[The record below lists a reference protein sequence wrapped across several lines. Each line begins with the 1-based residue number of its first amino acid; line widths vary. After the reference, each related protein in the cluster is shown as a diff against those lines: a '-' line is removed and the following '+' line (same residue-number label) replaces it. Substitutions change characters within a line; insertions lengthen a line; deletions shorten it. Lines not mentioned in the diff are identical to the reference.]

1 MIFSEE
7 IIRERLR
14 DVIDP
19 ELHINIVDL
28 GLIYGIEIDGDSVRV
43 TYTLTSPGCPLG
55 PHIAAEI
62 NEAVRDIPGVRNVEL
77 DLTFTPHW
85 EPTMASEDA
94 RMEMGIW

>member
-1 MIFSEE
+1 MLFSEE
-7 IIRERLR
+7 VIRERLR

-55 PHIAAEI
+55 PYIAAEI

-77 DLTFTPHW
+77 DLTFTPYW

-94 RMEMGIW
+94 RLEMGIW